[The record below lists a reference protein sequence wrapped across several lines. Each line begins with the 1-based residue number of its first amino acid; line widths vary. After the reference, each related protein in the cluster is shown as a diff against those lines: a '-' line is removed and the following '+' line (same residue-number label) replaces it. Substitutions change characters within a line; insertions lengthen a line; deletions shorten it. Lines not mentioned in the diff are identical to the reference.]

1 MVGAGLEGTIIR
13 PSSKLQALLWHAL
26 WAAIEGRA
34 TVASACV
41 LSRSAQVVRQSF
53 QSRNLVQNPL
63 GKGRS
68 STFARCHVLFS
79 CAGLVSKFS
88 TWRFSAPGW
97 GQEKALRDS
106 CLEKIAG
113 RAAGGHMRKIRHQ
126 HAHKRMNITGEQ
138 MKFLSQLGEF
148 LDNEMWV
155 AGCDWEE
162 FEAAISLL
170 KRAGS
175 DGLFV
180 QFVE

>member
-1 MVGAGLEGTIIR
+1 
-13 PSSKLQALLWHAL
+13 
-26 WAAIEGRA
+26 
-34 TVASACV
+34 
-41 LSRSAQVVRQSF
+41 
-53 QSRNLVQNPL
+53 
-63 GKGRS
+63 
-68 STFARCHVLFS
+68 
-79 CAGLVSKFS
+79 
-88 TWRFSAPGW
+88 
-97 GQEKALRDS
+97 
-106 CLEKIAG
+106 
-113 RAAGGHMRKIRHQ
+113 
-126 HAHKRMNITGEQ
+126 MNITGEQ